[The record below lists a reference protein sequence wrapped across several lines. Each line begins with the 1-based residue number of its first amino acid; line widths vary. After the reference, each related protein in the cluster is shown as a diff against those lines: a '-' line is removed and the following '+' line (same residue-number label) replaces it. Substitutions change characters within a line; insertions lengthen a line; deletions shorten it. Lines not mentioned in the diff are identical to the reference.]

1 MEQIG
6 SQNTAKDRSDD
17 SSLAVEIED
26 TPVQYACRVAL
37 ALQII
42 EFISRSR
49 PRTFDLD
56 IAKEKQVI
64 ADTLRLQLSSPK
76 TAIGGYA
83 ARLQAKRFATTPST
97 PPTPPV
103 APASSAAAAPIDPT
117 AAAAAAAAT
126 AATKAGVRDPKTA
139 FTSAPKP
146 AAKKKTHKFRNTFLL
161 TLLAGSGFV
170 AAAAYAQEDA
180 EFARQFEHYVP
191 GAKSFMRLIRYHDDS
206 LVMAIS
212 DVGFHTYSDL
222 VYTSRFI
229 YGQFYNL
236 LNMLK
241 HNTWEGGAGD
251 SKVPVDS
258 GRKRDA
264 GMPAKG
270 AVADPMASTP
280 MSNIQIAVEVPQMQ
294 TDNAVVANL
303 SKTLTAVVAALNKKG
318 LSPENVQQVKA
329 LSDSLTALDKHL
341 SGLKEEERMLV
352 ESALS
357 EEQKKFAATLEEFQ
371 EAAHAALLARETQL
385 IATRDE
391 QLKTAA
397 AAADE
402 RIARELSAQRD
413 LLERR
418 FNRFV
423 RARVDEERGGRLAHL
438 DRVEAQLRQLTE
450 VAQESGDMI
459 RRSRAVARLGIALAA
474 LKSAAVGAD
483 AQTPFASE
491 LSALSGA
498 ATTDF
503 PATRAAFASISR
515 EVAEQGVPSQIELEQ
530 RFEAVRKEI
539 RRVAL
544 VPENGNFGS
553 QVLSAT
559 LSKVMF
565 EKDGLVEGD
574 DVEAVLAR
582 TGFYLKQHNLDLA
595 TRELNQLKGW
605 PKKLAEDWITT
616 ARCRLEIQQA
626 VQVAESE
633 ELLAKLTLV

>member
-1 MEQIG
+1 MFRAAATL
-6 SQNTAKDRSDD
+6 SANKTL
-17 SSLAVEIED
+17 LAA
-26 TPVQYACRVAL
+26 T
-37 ALQII
+37 
-42 EFISRSR
+42 
-49 PRTFDLD
+49 
-56 IAKEKQVI
+56 
-64 ADTLRLQLSSPK
+64 SPK
-76 TAIGGYA
+76 ASIGGYA

-103 APASSAAAAPIDPT
+103 TPAPSTTSAPIDPT
-117 AAAAAAAAT
+117 TAAAT
-126 AATKAGVRDPKTA
+126 AAAKAGVRDSKTA
-139 FTSAPKP
+139 FTPAPKP

-241 HNTWEGGAGD
+241 HNSWEGGAD
-251 SKVPVDS
+251 SSSKVPVDS

-264 GMPAKG
+264 GVPAKNT
-270 AVADPMASTP
+270 AADPMASTP
-280 MSNIQIAVEVPQMQ
+280 MSNIQVAVEIPQMQ

-329 LSDSLTALDKHL
+329 LSDSLAALDKHL
-341 SGLKEEERMLV
+341 GGLKEEERMLV

-371 EAAHAALLARETQL
+371 QTAHAALLARETQL

-391 QLKTAA
+391 QLNAAA

-459 RRSRAVARLGIALAA
+459 RRSRAVAKLGIALAA

-515 EVAEQGVPSQIELEQ
+515 EVAEQGVPSQTELEQ